1 MVLTL
6 QYGGDGVKNAWQLA
20 SLQSGDEQSF
30 TFELL
35 TFQLFSLKTFLSC
48 QCKTFLKQPLL
59 KCHCTPPDAFSPL
72 KLCLYL
78 QKIPRLYLESS
89 SPYSVL
95 NLPTKESVWS
105 WREGAEEA
113 FCGKRK
119 KFKSCPSSVPSSWS
133 SLPITIITVYD
144 HCHDNHHSHHWW
156 SSLSWRFK
164 SLETVRSVPEYLILE
179 ATKFSGFNL

>member
-1 MVLTL
+1 MVETPLKMHDSWRL
-6 QYGGDGVKNAWQLA
+6 FKVEMSKA
-20 SLQSGDEQSF
+20 SLLNF
-30 TFELL
+30 W
-35 TFQLFSLKTFLSC
+35 LFSFSASKLFSAASAKLFWSS
-48 QCKTFLKQPLL
+48 
-59 KCHCTPPDAFSPL
+59 PPVEMSLHPSWCISPL
-72 KLCLYL
+72 KLCLHL
-78 QKIPRLYLESS
+78 QKII
-89 SPYSVL
+89 VQ
-95 NLPTKESVWS
+95 NWPTKESVWS